1 MEGTWLNFGALGATG
16 TLRTN
21 PLHAPG
27 FLSKMSRYQGIWAH
41 LAEVHH
47 VRVTDGT
54 EQCRFERPQMNVF
67 EKTVQKQA
75 TLWITVG
82 KRTGF
87 EPLFGPF
94 LDTF

>member
-47 VRVTDGT
+47 MYLEAAPALSDG
-54 EQCRFERPQMNVF
+54 R
-67 EKTVQKQA
+67 
-75 TLWITVG
+75 
-82 KRTGF
+82 
-87 EPLFGPF
+87 
-94 LDTF
+94 